1 MKTLLNT
8 RIWYP
13 QNGKHCWPM
22 LQIMILLFL
31 VAPAITQ
38 ARSDGNR
45 PQERVQRR
53 KTDSQKI
60 RRGKSLRP
68 RSRFPD
74 NISKQSGEQVT
85 LQFTLDWTNSKT
97 HRVNDG
103 QPIEIILNGTI
114 ESNSPEIWTL
124 FPVQPKPEITP
135 DLHCVED
142 FNFEPGSGTERKTPL
157 EWTIS
162 LDKGMPEPMT
172 ILPNNSITYTFPEGR
187 HSFQVRITGKV
198 ERDQPAGYYRLQLAQ
213 SLTPQ
218 L

>member
-1 MKTLLNT
+1 
-8 RIWYP
+8 
-13 QNGKHCWPM
+13 M
-22 LQIMILLFL
+22 LQILTLLFL
-31 VAPAITQ
+31 VTPAITR
-38 ARSDGNR
+38 ARADSDL
-45 PQERVQRR
+45 PKERGQSRKTASQKRR
-53 KTDSQKI
+53 KD
-60 RRGKSLRP
+60 KSFRP
-68 RSRFPD
+68 RSRFPGT
-74 NISKQSGEQVT
+74 IGKQSGEQVA
-85 LQFTLDWTNSKT
+85 LQFTLDWTNHQI

-114 ESNSPEIWTL
+114 ESNSSEIWTL

-135 DLHCVED
+135 DLHYVED
-142 FNFEPGSGTERKTPL
+142 VQLETGSGTERKTPL

-172 ILPNNSITYTFPEGR
+172 ILPDNSITYTFPEGR

-213 SLTPQ
+213 SLVPQ